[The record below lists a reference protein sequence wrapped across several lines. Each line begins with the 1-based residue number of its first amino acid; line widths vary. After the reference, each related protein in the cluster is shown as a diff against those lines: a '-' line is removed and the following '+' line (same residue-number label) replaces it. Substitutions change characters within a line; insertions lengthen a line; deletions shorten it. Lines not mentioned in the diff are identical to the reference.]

1 MERIDI
7 KSMDMKELQ
16 SFIEAMGEKKFRAK
30 QLYSW
35 MHQKLVTDFDEMTN
49 LSKAFRDRLKEKCS
63 LGGVQIR
70 REQIS
75 KKDGLIDFTRSAAAI
90 KCQIRGLNPW
100 PSAYTHLDG
109 KMLKL
114 WDADVKAQEQTPA
127 AKPGQIVEVGK
138 DYFTVQTGRD
148 LLVIRSLQLEGKK
161 RMDTEAFLRG
171 YSLTEESILS

>member
-70 REQIS
+70 PDLEKGRYPQVFNGAFRWQYGGDCADEIS
-75 KKDGLIDFTRSAAAI
+75 SRQQCLRVLAGWLPDGLPFLCLHRGRTDKKSGNLGDLRSD
-90 KCQIRGLNPW
+90 L
-100 PSAYTHLDG
+100 
-109 KMLKL
+109 
-114 WDADVKAQEQTPA
+114 
-127 AKPGQIVEVGK
+127 
-138 DYFTVQTGRD
+138 RD
-148 LLVIRSLQLEGKK
+148 
-161 RMDTEAFLRG
+161 
-171 YSLTEESILS
+171 